1 MAWDPGQ
8 EERGQ
13 EKRVRGDI
21 RSRKRWDVMAERQR
35 IENTK
40 QRRDKSEQN
49 GWNGQGSSLYRKDAP
64 SEYSYAVW
72 RGKTRMMFL
81 PEGEQILIICLLV
94 LT

>member
-49 GWNGQGSSLYRKDAP
+49 GQMER
-64 SEYSYAVW
+64 
-72 RGKTRMMFL
+72 TR
-81 PEGEQILIICLLV
+81 E
-94 LT
+94 